1 MLISFN
7 LMLNLTTLVAS
18 SLVAA
23 TALVPISATASTN
36 SKTDIAVNSQ
46 TQISEPIEI
55 RQKGKRY
62 VCKGCNDY
70 ENQTLEALQDRGI
83 LDKNALATIM
93 GNIYQESNFIPNICE
108 GGARV
113 TYENCRRGGFGLIQF
128 TAISRYNGL
137 GMFAKQVGGDPS
149 SFPTQLNYMF
159 TEPEWL
165 RIEEKLK
172 TPGKPIERYMA
183 YAHSWLGW
191 GIHGGR
197 TAHAYNYARR
207 LVPVETDT

>member
-7 LMLNLTTLVAS
+7 LMLNLTTFVAT

-23 TALVPISATASTN
+23 TAFVPVSAIASTT
-36 SKTDIAVNSQ
+36 SKTDIAANSQ
-46 TQISEPIEI
+46 SITLNESAEPKE
-55 RQKGKRY
+55 KRY

-83 LDKNALATIM
+83 NDKNALATIM

-137 GMFAKQVGGDPS
+137 GQFAKQVGGDPS

-165 RIEEKLK
+165 RIEHKLK
-172 TPGKPIERYMA
+172 TPGKPIERYMT

-207 LVPVETDT
+207 LVPAEADS